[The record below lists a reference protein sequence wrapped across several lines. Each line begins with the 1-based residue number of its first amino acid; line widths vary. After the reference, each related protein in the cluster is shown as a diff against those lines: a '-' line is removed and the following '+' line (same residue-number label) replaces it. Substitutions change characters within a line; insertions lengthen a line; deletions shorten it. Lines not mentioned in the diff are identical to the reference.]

1 LDVWKEETMR
11 AAVQFEVPGKLEIVD
26 LVVDDPGPREVL
38 IQVAA
43 SGLCH
48 SDLHFLEGKYHTELP
63 CVLGHEA
70 AGVVL
75 AVGRDVTYLQPG
87 DHVITCLSSFCGTC
101 RFCVTGRPYLCNR
114 QGLERHPE
122 DTPRLSYNGQKVN
135 QFARLGAFAE
145 QMLVHENSTV
155 VVDKR
160 MPLDK
165 AALVGCA
172 VTTGVGAVVNT
183 ARIPL
188 GATVAIL
195 GCGGVGLNA
204 VQGAAMAGAGRVI
217 AIDKLAWK
225 LELAREF
232 GATDVIDASEADP
245 VESVLELVPGGV
257 DFAFEAIGLKSAAE
271 QAFQMLGKG
280 GTAVIVG
287 MIPEGEMIEINGE
300 LLMGDGKSLLGS
312 NMGSNRFRVDI
323 PKYVEAYL
331 TGKLKLD
338 ELVSRK
344 ISLDEVNEGYD
355 SVNRG
360 EVARSVIV
368 FD

>member
-1 LDVWKEETMR
+1 MR
-11 AAVQFEVPGKLEIVD
+11 AAVQFDVPGQLEIVD

-48 SDLHFLEGKYHTELP
+48 SDLHFLEGKYHTDLP

-70 AGVVL
+70 AGIVL
-75 AVGRDVTYLQPG
+75 AVGQDVTYLAPG

-101 RFCVTGRPYLCNR
+101 RFCVTGRPFLCDR
-114 QGLERHPE
+114 QGLERTLDE
-122 DTPRLSYNGQKVN
+122 KPRLAFDGEKVN

-155 VVDKR
+155 VVSKE
-160 MPLDK
+160 MPLDR

-195 GCGGVGLNA
+195 GCGGIGLNA
-204 VQGAAMAGAGRVI
+204 VQGAAIAGAGKVI
-217 AIDKLAWK
+217 AIDRLAWK
-225 LELAREF
+225 LDLARQY
-232 GATDVIDASEADP
+232 GATDVVDASEEDA
-245 VESVLELVPGGV
+245 VEAVRSLVPGGV
-257 DFAFEAIGLKSAAE
+257 DFAFEAIGLKVAAE

-287 MIPEGEMIEINGE
+287 MIPEGQMIEINGE

-323 PKYVEAYL
+323 PGYVDAYL
-331 TGKLKLD
+331 AGNLKLD
-338 ELVSRK
+338 ELVSRT
-344 ISLDEVNEGYD
+344 ITLDDVNEGYAAL
-355 SVNRG
+355 NRG
-360 EVARSVIV
+360 EVTRSVIV
-368 FD
+368 FEDVA

>member
-1 LDVWKEETMR
+1 MK
-11 AAVQFEVPGKLEIVD
+11 AAVQFEVPGQLEIVD
-26 LVVDDPGPREVL
+26 LAVDNPGPREVL

-48 SDLHFLEGKYHTELP
+48 SDLHFLEGKYHTSLP

-75 AVGRDVTYLQPG
+75 AVGPDVTYLKPG
-87 DHVITCLSSFCGTC
+87 DNVITCLSSFCGTC
-101 RFCVTGRPYLCNR
+101 TYCVTGRPYLCNR
-114 QGLERHPE
+114 QGLERSADE
-122 DTPRLSYNGQKVN
+122 KPRLSFEGEKVH

-155 VVDKR
+155 VVSKE

-188 GATVAIL
+188 GATVAVL
-195 GCGGVGLNA
+195 GCGGIGLNA
-204 VQGAAMAGAGRVI
+204 VQGAALAGAGKII
-217 AIDKLAWK
+217 AIDKVAWK
-225 LELAREF
+225 LDLARQY
-232 GATDVIDASEADP
+232 GATDTVDASEENA
-245 VESVLELVPGGV
+245 VEAVLALIPGGV
-257 DFAFEAIGLKSAAE
+257 DFAFEAIGLKLAAE

-287 MIPEGEMIEINGE
+287 MIPEGQMIEINGE
-300 LLMGDGKSLLGS
+300 LLMGDGKSLVGS

-323 PKYVEAYL
+323 PKYVDAYL
-331 TGKLKLD
+331 AGNLKLD
-338 ELVSRK
+338 ELVSHT
-344 ISLDEVNEGYD
+344 ISLDEVNEGYAAL
-355 SVNRG
+355 NRG

-368 FD
+368 FPDIG

>member
-1 LDVWKEETMR
+1 MR
-11 AAVQFEVPGKLEIVD
+11 AAVQFEVPGKLE
-26 LVVDDPGPREVL
+26 VVDVDVDGPAPREVL
-38 IQVAA
+38 VQVAA

-75 AVGRDVTYLQPG
+75 AVGSDVSYTKPG

-101 RFCVTGRPYLCNR
+101 AFCVTGRPYLCNR
-114 QGLERHPE
+114 QGLERDPA
-122 DTPRLSYNGQKVN
+122 DTPRISIEGRKVN

-145 QMLVHENSTV
+145 QMLVHENSMV
-155 VVDKR
+155 VVDKS

-204 VQGAAMAGAGRVI
+204 VQGAALAGAGKVI
-217 AIDKLAWK
+217 AIDKIAWK

-232 GATDVIDASEADP
+232 GATDVVDATEEDAVEA
-245 VESVLELVPGGV
+245 VLALVPGGV
-257 DFAFEAIGLKSAAE
+257 DFAFEAIGLKVAAE
-271 QAFQMLGKG
+271 QAFRMLGKG
-280 GTAVIVG
+280 GSAVVVG
-287 MIPEGEMIEINGE
+287 MIPEGQMIEVNGE
-300 LLMGDGKSLLGS
+300 LLMGDGKSLVGS

-323 PKYVEAYL
+323 PRYVDAYL
-331 TGKLKLD
+331 NGKLKLD

-344 ISLDEVNEGYD
+344 ISLDEVNDGYEAL
-355 SVNRG
+355 NRG
-360 EVARSVIV
+360 EVARSIIV

>member
-1 LDVWKEETMR
+1 
-11 AAVQFEVPGKLEIVD
+11 VQFDVPGQLEIVD
-26 LVVDDPGPREVL
+26 LEVDDPGPREVL

-48 SDLHFLEGKYHTELP
+48 SDLHFLEGKYHTDLP

-70 AGVVL
+70 AGVVQ
-75 AVGRDVTYLQPG
+75 AVGHDVTYLKPG

-101 RFCVTGRPYLCNR
+101 KFCVTGRPYLCNR
-114 QGLERHPE
+114 DGLERGADE
-122 DTPRLSYNGQKVN
+122 RPRLSFDGAKVN

-155 VVDKR
+155 MVSKD
-160 MPLDK
+160 MPLDR

-188 GATVAIL
+188 GATVAVL
-195 GCGGVGLNA
+195 GCGGIGLNV
-204 VQGAAMAGAGRVI
+204 VQGAALAGAGRVI

-225 LELAREF
+225 LELAKLY
-232 GATDVIDASEADP
+232 GATDVVDASEVDA
-245 VESVLELVPGGV
+245 VGTVLQLVPGGV
-257 DFAFEAIGLKSAAE
+257 DFAFEAIGLKVAAE

-280 GTAVIVG
+280 GSAVVVG
-287 MIPEGEMIEINGE
+287 MIPEGQMIEINGE

-323 PKYVEAYL
+323 PKYVDAYL
-331 TGKLKLD
+331 AGNLKLD
-338 ELVSRK
+338 ELVSQK
-344 ISLDEVNEGYD
+344 ITLDEVNEGYAAL
-355 SVNRG
+355 NRG

-368 FD
+368 FENVG

>member
-1 LDVWKEETMR
+1 MR
-11 AAVQFEVPGKLEIVD
+11 AAVQFDVPGQLEIVD

-48 SDLHFLEGKYHTELP
+48 SDLHFLEGKYHTDLP

-75 AVGRDVTYLQPG
+75 AVGHDVTYLTAG

-101 RFCVTGRPYLCNR
+101 RFCVTGRPYLCDR
-114 QGLERHPE
+114 QGLERTPDE
-122 DTPRLSYNGQKVN
+122 KPRLSFNGEKVS

-155 VVDKR
+155 VVSKE
-160 MPLDK
+160 MPLDR

-172 VTTGVGAVVNT
+172 VTTGIGAVVNT

-204 VQGAAMAGAGRVI
+204 VQGAAMAGAGKVI
-217 AIDKLAWK
+217 AIDRLAWK
-225 LELAREF
+225 LDLARQF
-232 GATDVIDASEADP
+232 GATDVVDASEEDA
-245 VESVLELVPGGV
+245 VEVVLALVPGGV
-257 DFAFEAIGLKSAAE
+257 DFAFEAIGLKVTAE

-280 GTAVIVG
+280 GTAVVVG
-287 MIPEGEMIEINGE
+287 MIPEGQMIEINGE

-323 PKYVEAYL
+323 PKYVDAYL
-331 TGKLKLD
+331 TGNLKLD
-338 ELVSRK
+338 ELVSHR
-344 ISLDEVNEGYD
+344 ISLDDVNEGYAAL
-355 SVNRG
+355 NRG

-368 FD
+368 FENVA

>member
-1 LDVWKEETMR
+1 MR
-11 AAVQFEVPGKLEIVD
+11 AAVQFEVPGQLEIVD

-48 SDLHFLEGKYHTELP
+48 SDLHFLEGKYHTDLP

-70 AGVVL
+70 AGVVT
-75 AVGRDVTYLQPG
+75 AVGRAVTYLRPG

-101 RFCVTGRPYLCNR
+101 TFCVTGRPYLCNR
-114 QGLERHPE
+114 QGLERTASEP
-122 DTPRLSYNGQKVN
+122 PRLTFDGQKVN

-155 VVDKR
+155 VVSKE

-204 VQGAAMAGAGRVI
+204 VQGAAMAGAGKVI
-217 AIDKLAWK
+217 AIDKVAWK
-225 LELAREF
+225 LELARSY
-232 GATDVIDASEADP
+232 GATDVVDASEEDA
-245 VESVLELVPGGV
+245 VEAVMSLVPGGV

-271 QAFQMLGKG
+271 QAFRMLGKG
-280 GTAVIVG
+280 GSAVIVG
-287 MIPEGEMIEINGE
+287 MIPEGQMIEINGE

-323 PKYVEAYL
+323 PNYVDAYL
-331 TGKLKLD
+331 DGKLKLD
-338 ELVSRK
+338 ELVSRT
-344 ISLDEVNEGYD
+344 ISLDDVNDGYAAL
-355 SVNRG
+355 NRG

-368 FD
+368 FDGVA

>member
-1 LDVWKEETMR
+1 MR
-11 AAVQFEVPGKLEIVD
+11 AAVQFEVPGQLEIVD

-38 IQVAA
+38 IRVAA

-48 SDLHFLEGKYHTELP
+48 SDLHFLEGKYHTDLP

-75 AVGRDVTYLQPG
+75 AVGNDVTYLTPG

-101 RFCVTGRPYLCNR
+101 AFCVTGRPYLCNR
-114 QGLERHPE
+114 LGLERTPDE
-122 DTPRLSYNGQKVN
+122 MPRLSFDGRKVN

-155 VVDKR
+155 VVSKE
-160 MPLDK
+160 MPLDR

-188 GATVAIL
+188 GATVAVI

-204 VQGAAMAGAGRVI
+204 VQGAAMAGAGKVI

-225 LELAREF
+225 LDLARQY
-232 GATDVIDASEADP
+232 GATDVVDASEEEVVAA
-245 VESVLELVPGGV
+245 VRELAPGGV
-257 DFAFEAIGLKSAAE
+257 DFAFEAIGLKVAAE

-287 MIPEGEMIEINGE
+287 MIPEGQMIEINGE

-323 PKYVEAYL
+323 PRYVDAYL
-331 TGKLKLD
+331 SGKLKLD
-338 ELVSRK
+338 ELVSHR
-344 ISLDEVNEGYD
+344 ITLDQVNEGYAAL
-355 SVNRG
+355 NRG

-368 FD
+368 FDDVG

>member
-1 LDVWKEETMR
+1 MSLMR
-11 AAVQFEVPGKLEIVD
+11 AAVQFEVPGNLKVVD
-26 LVVDDPGPREVL
+26 LEVADPGPREVL
-38 IQVAA
+38 MQVAA

-48 SDLHFLEGKYHTELP
+48 SDLHFLEGKYHTSLP

-70 AGVVL
+70 AGIVL
-75 AVGRDVTYLQPG
+75 AVGSDVTYLAPG

-101 RFCVTGRPYLCNR
+101 KFCVTGRPYLCNR
-114 QGLERHPE
+114 QGLERSE
-122 DTPRLSYNGQKVN
+122 NDAPRLSYNGQKVN

-155 VVDKR
+155 AVRKD
-160 MPLDK
+160 MPLDR

-183 ARIPL
+183 ARIPM
-188 GATVAIL
+188 GATVAII

-204 VQGAAMAGAGRVI
+204 VQGAALAGAGKVI

-225 LELAREF
+225 LDLAKSY
-232 GATDVIDASEADP
+232 GATDVIDASEEDA
-245 VESVLELVPGGV
+245 VEAVFAIVPEGV
-257 DFAFEAIGLKSAAE
+257 DYAFEAIGLKKAAE
-271 QAFQMLGKG
+271 QAFQMLAKG
-280 GTAVIVG
+280 GTAVVVG
-287 MIPEGEMIEINGE
+287 MIPEGQMIEINGE

-323 PKYVEAYL
+323 PKYVDAYL
-331 TGKLKLD
+331 EGNLKLD
-338 ELVSRK
+338 ELVSSR
-344 ISLDEVNEGYD
+344 ITLDQVNEGYE
-355 SVNRG
+355 SLNRG

-368 FD
+368 FPDVI

>member
-1 LDVWKEETMR
+1 MR
-11 AAVQFEVPGKLEIVD
+11 AAVQFQVPGALEIVD
-26 LVVDDPGPREVL
+26 LDVADPGPREVL

-48 SDLHFLEGKYHTELP
+48 SDLHFLEGKYHTDLP

-70 AGVVL
+70 SGVVVE
-75 AVGRDVTYLQPG
+75 VGRDVTYLKPG

-101 RFCVTGRPYLCNR
+101 SYCVTGRPYLCNR
-114 QGLERHPE
+114 QGLERGPGE
-122 DTPRLSYNGQKVN
+122 APRLSFDGQKVN

-155 VVDKR
+155 VVRED
-160 MPLDK
+160 MPLDR

-204 VQGAAMAGAGRVI
+204 VQGAALAGAGKVI
-217 AIDKLAWK
+217 AIDKVAWK
-225 LELAREF
+225 LELARTY
-232 GATDVIDASEADP
+232 GATDVVDASEEDA
-245 VESVLELVPGGV
+245 VEAVRSLVPGGV

-271 QAFQMLGKG
+271 QAFQMLAKG
-280 GTAVIVG
+280 GSAVIVG
-287 MIPEGEMIEINGE
+287 MIPEGQMIEINGE

-312 NMGSNRFRVDI
+312 NMGSNRFRVDV
-323 PKYVEAYL
+323 PKYVDAYL
-331 TGKLKLD
+331 AGTLKLD
-338 ELVSRK
+338 ELVSRR
-344 ISLDEVNEGYD
+344 ITLDDVNDGYAAL
-355 SVNRG
+355 NRG

-368 FD
+368 FDETL

>member
-1 LDVWKEETMR
+1 LR
-11 AAVQFEVPGKLEIVD
+11 AAVQFEVPGQLEIVD

-48 SDLHFLEGKYHTELP
+48 SDLHFLEGKYHTDLP

-75 AVGRDVTYLQPG
+75 AVGHDVTYLKPG

-101 RFCVTGRPYLCNR
+101 RFCVTGRPYLCDR
-114 QGLERHPE
+114 KGLERSADE
-122 DTPRLSYNGQKVN
+122 KPRLSLDGEKVN

-155 VVDKR
+155 VVRKD
-160 MPLDK
+160 MPLDT

-183 ARIPL
+183 ARIPM
-188 GATVAIL
+188 GATVAVL

-204 VQGAAMAGAGRVI
+204 VQGAALAGAGKVI
-217 AIDKLAWK
+217 AIDRLAWK
-225 LELAREF
+225 LDLARQY
-232 GATDVIDASEADP
+232 GATDVVDASEEDA
-245 VESVLELVPGGV
+245 VEAVLSLVPGGV
-257 DFAFEAIGLKSAAE
+257 DYAFEAIGLKVAAE

-280 GTAVIVG
+280 GTAVVVG
-287 MIPEGEMIEINGE
+287 MIPEGQMIEINGE

-323 PKYVEAYL
+323 PKYVDAYL
-331 TGKLKLD
+331 AGSLKLD

-344 ISLDEVNEGYD
+344 LTLDEVNEGYAAL
-355 SVNRG
+355 NRG

-368 FD
+368 FENIG

>member
-1 LDVWKEETMR
+1 MR
-11 AAVQFEVPGKLEIVD
+11 AAVQFDVPGQLEIVD

-48 SDLHFLEGKYHTELP
+48 SDLHFLEGKYHTDLP

-70 AGVVL
+70 AGIVL
-75 AVGRDVTYLQPG
+75 AVGQDVTYLAPG

-101 RFCVTGRPYLCNR
+101 RFCVTGRPFLCDR
-114 QGLERHPE
+114 QGLERTLDE
-122 DTPRLSYNGQKVN
+122 KPRLAFDGEKVN

-155 VVDKR
+155 VVSKE
-160 MPLDK
+160 MPLDR

-195 GCGGVGLNA
+195 GCGGIGLNA
-204 VQGAAMAGAGRVI
+204 VQGAAMAGAGKVI
-217 AIDKLAWK
+217 AIDRLAWK
-225 LELAREF
+225 LDLARQY
-232 GATDVIDASEADP
+232 GATDVVDASEEDA
-245 VESVLELVPGGV
+245 VEAVRSLVPGGV
-257 DFAFEAIGLKSAAE
+257 DFAFEAIGLKVAAE

-287 MIPEGEMIEINGE
+287 MIPEGQMIEINGE

-323 PKYVEAYL
+323 PGYVDAYL
-331 TGKLKLD
+331 AGNLKLD
-338 ELVSRK
+338 ELVSRT
-344 ISLDEVNEGYD
+344 ITLDDVNEGYAAL
-355 SVNRG
+355 NRG
-360 EVARSVIV
+360 EVTRSVIV
-368 FD
+368 FEDVA

>member
-1 LDVWKEETMR
+1 MGEFMR
-11 AAVQFEVPGKLEIVD
+11 AAVQFEVPGQLEIVD

-48 SDLHFLEGKYHTELP
+48 SDLHFLEGKYHTDLP

-75 AVGRDVTYLQPG
+75 DVGQDVTYLKPG

-101 RFCVTGRPYLCNR
+101 KFCVTGRPYLCNR
-114 QGLERHPE
+114 QGLERSPGE
-122 DTPRLSYNGQKVN
+122 RPRLSYDGARVN

-155 VVDKR
+155 VVSKE
-160 MPLDK
+160 MPLDR

-188 GATVAIL
+188 GATVAVI
-195 GCGGVGLNA
+195 GCGGIGLNV
-204 VQGAAMAGAGRVI
+204 VQGAAMAGAGAVI
-217 AIDKLAWK
+217 AIDKVAWK
-225 LELAREF
+225 LDLARQYGSTE
-232 GATDVIDASEADP
+232 VVDASEEDA
-245 VESVLELVPGGV
+245 VEAVLQLVPGGV
-257 DFAFEAIGLKSAAE
+257 DFAFEAIGLKVAAE

-280 GTAVIVG
+280 GTAVVVG
-287 MIPEGEMIEINGE
+287 MIPEGQMIEINGE

-323 PKYVEAYL
+323 PRYVDAYL
-331 TGKLKLD
+331 AGKLKLD

-344 ISLDEVNEGYD
+344 IALDEVNEGYAAL
-355 SVNRG
+355 NRG

-368 FD
+368 FENVG

>member
-1 LDVWKEETMR
+1 MR
-11 AAVQFEVPGKLEIVD
+11 AAVQFEVPGQLEIVD
-26 LVVDDPGPREVL
+26 LEVDDPGPREVL

-48 SDLHFLEGKYHTELP
+48 SDLHFLEGKYHTDLP

-70 AGVVL
+70 AGIVL
-75 AVGRDVTYLQPG
+75 SVGRDVTYLRPG

-101 RFCVTGRPYLCNR
+101 AFCVTGRPYLCNR
-114 QGLERHPE
+114 QGLERSPDE
-122 DTPRLSYNGQKVN
+122 KPRLSFDGQRVN

-155 VVDKR
+155 TITKE
-160 MPLDK
+160 MPLDR

-172 VTTGVGAVVNT
+172 VTTGVGAVTNT

-204 VQGAAMAGAGRVI
+204 VQGAAMAGAGKVI

-225 LELAREF
+225 LDLARQY
-232 GATDVIDASEADP
+232 GATDVVDASEEDA
-245 VESVLELVPGGV
+245 VEAVLNLVPGGV
-257 DFAFEAIGLKSAAE
+257 DYAFEAIGLKSAAE
-271 QAFQMLGKG
+271 QAFRMLGKG
-280 GTAVIVG
+280 GSAVIVG
-287 MIPEGEMIEINGE
+287 MIPEGEMIEVSGE

-323 PKYVEAYL
+323 PKYVAAYL
-331 TGKLKLD
+331 AGDLKLD
-338 ELVSRK
+338 ELVSRT
-344 ISLDEVNEGYD
+344 ISLDEVNDGYAAL
-355 SVNRG
+355 NRG

-368 FD
+368 FDGVN

>member
-1 LDVWKEETMR
+1 MR
-11 AAVQFEVPGKLEIVD
+11 AAVQFDVPGQLEIVD

-48 SDLHFLEGKYHTELP
+48 SDLHFLEGKYHTDLP

-70 AGVVL
+70 AGIVL
-75 AVGRDVTYLQPG
+75 AVGQDVTYLAPG

-101 RFCVTGRPYLCNR
+101 RFCVTGRPFLCDR
-114 QGLERHPE
+114 QGLERTPDE
-122 DTPRLSYNGQKVN
+122 KPRLSYDGGKVN

-155 VVDKR
+155 VVSKE
-160 MPLDK
+160 MPLDR

-195 GCGGVGLNA
+195 GCGGIGLNA
-204 VQGAAMAGAGRVI
+204 VQGAAMAGAGKVI
-217 AIDKLAWK
+217 AIDRLAWK
-225 LELAREF
+225 LDLARQY
-232 GATDVIDASEADP
+232 GATDVVDASEEDA
-245 VESVLELVPGGV
+245 VEAVRSLVPGGV
-257 DFAFEAIGLKSAAE
+257 DFAFEAIGLKVAAE

-287 MIPEGEMIEINGE
+287 MIPEGQMIEINGE

-323 PKYVEAYL
+323 PGYVDAYL
-331 TGKLKLD
+331 AGNLKLD
-338 ELVSRK
+338 ELVSRT
-344 ISLDEVNEGYD
+344 ITLDDVNEGYAAL
-355 SVNRG
+355 NRG
-360 EVARSVIV
+360 EVTRSVIV
-368 FD
+368 FEDVA